1 MFSFSQSIIFACL
14 GKIQGGQILL
24 KLPDGSSHIFGTL
37 DKLEPHS
44 IEVTIFDT
52 KVFQWILSKG
62 DIGVAEGF
70 FKGLWDTNDL
80 EELLILA
87 LKNRSALENLIY
99 GSWFG
104 SLIYKIK
111 HFFNKNT
118 KAGSKRNIQAHY
130 DLGNKFYELWLD
142 PSMIYS
148 SATFGDSGQKSL
160 QQAQQD
166 KCQRI
171 LELLQNKPGESILE
185 IGCGWGGFMKEALSK
200 DLNVDGITISQEQFN
215 YVSQSLALTA
225 SNTDKNQGQVLLQD
239 YRECSKQ
246 YDGIASIEM
255 FEAVGEAYWPSYFA
269 SIYRCLKPG
278 KRAVIQS
285 IVIDDL
291 LFYKYRTNTD
301 FIQQYVFPGGMLPS
315 VFVFEKHAVDVGL
328 KIKDKFFFGN
338 DYSTTLRIWADSFND
353 KVKDIKALGFKDEFI
368 RLWNFYLMYCSAGF
382 TGKTIDVVQF
392 TLEKPIDAT

>member
-315 VFVFEKHAVDVGL
+315 VSVFEKHAVDVGL

>member
-62 DIGVAEGF
+62 DIGIAEGF

-315 VFVFEKHAVDVGL
+315 VSVFEKHAVDVGL